1 MSTKRKAD
9 DSSKATSQK
18 REKVDDTPPID
29 DDIGKATLIEV
40 KLKRK
45 EKEPEKGKR
54 GPVRRF
60 FVSG

>member
-45 EKEPEKGKR
+45 EKEPEKG
-54 GPVRRF
+54 
-60 FVSG
+60 